1 MNSNV
6 RSLSQSQKQSR
17 RFSENRSLRRQPITG
32 TVCGRRQLQAA
43 PLSSTLACLPSDADL
58 SPLSCSNC
66 FQEYKKR
73 KEKQLPNHV
82 SYEND
87 AINEDY
93 ESSVEN
99 EENKMTAKGS
109 NRGLDS

>member
-1 MNSNV
+1 
-6 RSLSQSQKQSR
+6 LSQSQKQSR

-32 TVCGRRQLQAA
+32 TVCGRRQWQAA

-58 SPLSCSNC
+58 SPISCSNC

-73 KEKQLPNHV
+73 KEKKNNYLIMFRTKMTPLMKIRRLN
-82 SYEND
+82 YE
-87 AINEDY
+87 Y
-93 ESSVEN
+93 SVVN

-109 NRGLDS
+109 NRALDS